1 MADNGPAP
9 FVTDIEAATRGNN
22 TFRTTVWTG
31 RHLQL
36 TVMCL
41 QP

>member
-9 FVTDIEAATRGNN
+9 FVTDIETATRRNN
-22 TFRTTVWTG
+22 TFRTTLWTG